1 MGMELE
7 WRLQIMIEVGNA
19 IMENGG
25 LGREGGGTREFEKL
39 LEEANGRLRKKIK
52 KAVFRKTILGRW
64 VADSCEAG
72 KSSSEFWREELSYA

>member
-25 LGREGGGTREFEKL
+25 LERVGR
-39 LEEANGRLRKKIK
+39 
-52 KAVFRKTILGRW
+52 
-64 VADSCEAG
+64 S
-72 KSSSEFWREELSYA
+72 FWKE